1 MSAPGRDGFPRKAC
15 RAQVRSCSECR
26 HPLDISS
33 TPRAYP
39 AAMHFSRERIRA
51 RLHLLQES
59 LPAALARRFFE
70 TDLLTHAAALSFYA
84 LLSLAPL
91 LVLLLWLAASLYPS
105 AQDELI
111 RQVGDLAGSGARDV
125 ATTVVANA
133 QRRPDVGPFA
143 GLYSTVLLFIGP
155 PPVFARLAT
164 PPTPPFHHA

>member
-1 MSAPGRDGFPRKAC
+1 MRISDWSSDVCSSDLKAC

-70 TDLLTHAAALSFYA
+70 TDLLTHDAALSFYA

-105 AQDELI
+105 AQDDLM
-111 RQVGDLAGSGARDV
+111 RQVGALPGSGARHV
-125 ATTVVANA
+125 ATPVV
-133 QRRPDVGPFA
+133 
-143 GLYSTVLLFIGP
+143 
-155 PPVFARLAT
+155 
-164 PPTPPFHHA
+164 PTPPPRPPVDPFP

>member
-1 MSAPGRDGFPRKAC
+1 MILRPPRSTRTDTLFPYTTLFRSAPGRDGFPRKAC
-15 RAQVRSCSECR
+15 RAQVRSYSESR
-26 HPLDISS
+26 HPPDISS

-70 TDLLTHAAALSFYA
+70 TDLLTHAAALSIYA

-105 AQDELI
+105 AQDELM
-111 RQVGDLAGSGARDV
+111 RQVGDLE
-125 ATTVVANA
+125 
-133 QRRPDVGPFA
+133 
-143 GLYSTVLLFIGP
+143 IGRA
-155 PPVFARLAT
+155 PV
-164 PPTPPFHHA
+164 